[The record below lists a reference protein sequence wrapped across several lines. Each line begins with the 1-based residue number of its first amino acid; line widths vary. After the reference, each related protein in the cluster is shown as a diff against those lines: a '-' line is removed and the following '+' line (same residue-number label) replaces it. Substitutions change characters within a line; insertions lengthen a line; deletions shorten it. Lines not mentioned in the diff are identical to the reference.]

1 MENIIKIPKEKIQG
15 KMAEFFRDTRGEPA
29 RLLLAYAFLK
39 DWVDH
44 YDDFPQEEET
54 TTCQQSHRERY

>member
-1 MENIIKIPKEKIQG
+1 MNIPKHKIQE

-44 YDDFPQEEET
+44 YGDYQEDHENKGDQA
-54 TTCQQSHRERY
+54 CQQSHRELF